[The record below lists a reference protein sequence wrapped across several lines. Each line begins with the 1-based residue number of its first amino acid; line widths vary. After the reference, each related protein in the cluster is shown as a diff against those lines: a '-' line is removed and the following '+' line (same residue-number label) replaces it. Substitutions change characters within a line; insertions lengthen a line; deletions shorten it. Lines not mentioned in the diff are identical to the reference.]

1 MAVLATWR
9 VFRTARRSPADA
21 RRRIARRCPP
31 PGPSRMPALPRVI
44 EESDKSELNA
54 RGRYVAAGQRIDRDG
69 NVTGSPART
78 ALDVCSPFVTFGDI
92 ASIRRRAANAVQ
104 RSRAKFNL
112 HGQIGVHVRA
122 ASFACKE

>member
-1 MAVLATWR
+1 
-9 VFRTARRSPADA
+9 
-21 RRRIARRCPP
+21 
-31 PGPSRMPALPRVI
+31 LPRVI

-122 ASFACKE
+122 ASFACKERSEPDRLQRNRRRPLLIRNTTVRLS